1 MQTQITRPEHASRLG
16 RFWKNYCRLV
26 NQTMYFK

>member
-1 MQTQITRPEHASRLG
+1 MQTQITRSERASRLG

>member
-1 MQTQITRPEHASRLG
+1 MQTQTTLPAGASRLG
-16 RFWKNYCRLV
+16 RFWKNYCRLI